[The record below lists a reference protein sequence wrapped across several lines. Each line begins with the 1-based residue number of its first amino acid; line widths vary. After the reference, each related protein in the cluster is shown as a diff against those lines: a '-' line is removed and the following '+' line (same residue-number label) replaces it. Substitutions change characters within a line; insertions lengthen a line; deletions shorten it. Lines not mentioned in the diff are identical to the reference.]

1 MLDMPQELAEITQMF
16 CTTRRRTGPPNVCI
30 KARTRVEQTTYRDG
44 LRVFTVGKTSG
55 SWGNNKRE
63 KPEKGGAGTKSLEK
77 VLRKHLG
84 QELRGRD
91 NEKGKGKKT
100 RKRDTETDGKDRRE
114 RGTKGIGKRDGK
126 EE

>member
-1 MLDMPQELAEITQMF
+1 
-16 CTTRRRTGPPNVCI
+16 
-30 KARTRVEQTTYRDG
+30 
-44 LRVFTVGKTSG
+44 VFTVGKTSG

-126 EE
+126 EEWEEKGQGKQTRKTDKENRQGRKKNNRVRDEIDRWDSGE